1 MAWKPESLMNSP
13 SVRPFVC
20 PSLWLV
26 VECVLRAL
34 ISVAAL
40 SQTDVTVV
48 AGS

>member
-13 SVRPFVC
+13 SVRSFVRHFGL
-20 PSLWLV
+20 SLS
-26 VECVLRAL
+26 VLRAL

-40 SQTDVTVV
+40 SQTDVAVV